1 MQTQALK
8 GSKYFD
14 YTNKRVRFED
24 ELAGQVRLCWRTPHA
39 LPLPSSDTSRPPP
52 QTTVDDYAAA
62 KSYLVNVTGGVETCQ
77 EYCPIA
83 QEDIDLF
90 GPFGIPDDAKDL
102 GTATIEGVTA
112 GAPPPPPRSLATHA
126 PTPCPPLPTLSPRRP
141 SPLPEHFQWVDT
153 ILKVIKMETTDFYAK
168 MGADGDALPLFQTT
182 ALTPMGQAQIG
193 TENRS
198 WSNFT
203 SGTPPAAKFN
213 IAGVAT
219 CPMSGNC
226 GQQSLQLRR
235 LSNKQLHTYARYH
248 TTPPATHG
256 LLNQGIIA

>member
-1 MQTQALK
+1 MAEAEHQL
-8 GSKYFD
+8 
-14 YTNKRVRFED
+14 RFLLEVLQVGHRD
-24 ELAGQVRLCWRTPHA
+24 LAAEQPLHRHR
-39 LPLPSSDTSRPPP
+39 LPLKLP
-52 QTTVDDYAAA
+52 
-62 KSYLVNVTGGVETCQ
+62 L
-77 EYCPIA
+77 
-83 QEDIDLF
+83 EDLAERARANPVADLDVVPREKASARLSF
-90 GPFGIPDDAKDL
+90 DS
-102 GTATIEGVTA
+102 
-112 GAPPPPPRSLATHA
+112 RSL
-126 PTPCPPLPTLSPRRP
+126 LSAFRAA
-141 SPLPEHFQWVDT
+141 SSKIKYTVEHFQWVDT

-168 MGADGDALPLFQTT
+168 MGANGDALPLFQTT

>member
-1 MQTQALK
+1 M
-8 GSKYFD
+8 
-14 YTNKRVRFED
+14 
-24 ELAGQVRLCWRTPHA
+24 
-39 LPLPSSDTSRPPP
+39 
-52 QTTVDDYAAA
+52 
-62 KSYLVNVTGGVETCQ
+62 
-77 EYCPIA
+77 
-83 QEDIDLF
+83 
-90 GPFGIPDDAKDL
+90 
-102 GTATIEGVTA
+102 
-112 GAPPPPPRSLATHA
+112 
-126 PTPCPPLPTLSPRRP
+126 
-141 SPLPEHFQWVDT
+141 
-153 ILKVIKMETTDFYAK
+153 
-168 MGADGDALPLFQTT
+168 QTT

-193 TENRS
+193 TENRT

>member
-1 MQTQALK
+1 MLP
-8 GSKYFD
+8 
-14 YTNKRVRFED
+14 
-24 ELAGQVRLCWRTPHA
+24 RLP
-39 LPLPSSDTSRPPP
+39 PPSSNTSRSPL

-112 GAPPPPPRSLATHA
+112 GAPPPQPRSRRRA
-126 PTPCPPLPTLSPRRP
+126 SPRALRSQPFRP

-168 MGADGDALPLFQTT
+168 TGADGDALPLFQTT

-203 SGTPPAAKFN
+203 AGTPPAAKFN

>member
-1 MQTQALK
+1 M
-8 GSKYFD
+8 
-14 YTNKRVRFED
+14 
-24 ELAGQVRLCWRTPHA
+24 
-39 LPLPSSDTSRPPP
+39 
-52 QTTVDDYAAA
+52 
-62 KSYLVNVTGGVETCQ
+62 
-77 EYCPIA
+77 
-83 QEDIDLF
+83 
-90 GPFGIPDDAKDL
+90 
-102 GTATIEGVTA
+102 
-112 GAPPPPPRSLATHA
+112 
-126 PTPCPPLPTLSPRRP
+126 
-141 SPLPEHFQWVDT
+141 DT

-168 MGADGDALPLFQTT
+168 MGANGDALPLFQTT

-193 TENRS
+193 TENRT

-203 SGTPPAAKFN
+203 AGTPPAAKFN